1 MLLIILLLSFI
12 KYMRIKEYKSS
23 KYYEETSKSYDE
35 VYNDTGT
42 LGEFLTFQVL
52 DRINGYK
59 KIVTNCYIEKND
71 GSTTELDIVMIHET
85 GIYVFES
92 KNYSGWIFG
101 SEKNKYW
108 TQSLHIG
115 KGRTEKHQFFNPII
129 QNKVHIKWLKNFL
142 CEYSNISYF
151 SFIVFSQRCSLKR
164 IEIDSKNIFVLNRT
178 SLIKVIQNVVMQAS
192 KTLSHEDIDKIY
204 TLLKSS
210 SQVDYGT
217 QQKHINKIKEKHMNN
232 QY

>member
-1 MLLIILLLSFI
+1 MQFILQLFASLFIFWPILLIILLLSFI
-12 KYMRIKEYKSS
+12 NYMRIKEYKSS

-101 SEKNKYW
+101 SEKKQILDTILTYW
-108 TQSLHIG
+108 
-115 KGRTEKHQFFNPII
+115 
-129 QNKVHIKWLKNFL
+129 
-142 CEYSNISYF
+142 
-151 SFIVFSQRCSLKR
+151 
-164 IEIDSKNIFVLNRT
+164 
-178 SLIKVIQNVVMQAS
+178 
-192 KTLSHEDIDKIY
+192 
-204 TLLKSS
+204 
-210 SQVDYGT
+210 
-217 QQKHINKIKEKHMNN
+217 
-232 QY
+232 